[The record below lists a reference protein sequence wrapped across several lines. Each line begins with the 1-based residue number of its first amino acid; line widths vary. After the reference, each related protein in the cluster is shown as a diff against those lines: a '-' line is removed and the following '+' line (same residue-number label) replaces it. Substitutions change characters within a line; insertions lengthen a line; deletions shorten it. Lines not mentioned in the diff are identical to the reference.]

1 MKKIL
6 FLIPLFALLMGVYSC
21 DDNENYSNPHILTD
35 AEITALHKK
44 DSLDSVKRAQFADL
58 IIDLSTTLNAGEMYE
73 GKQLEFDFT
82 QVTDLFGI
90 SLDDLISG
98 LESGTVASCI
108 YVYDG
113 TNYTLNTASPTAGS
127 SWSYWCDNKGNPC
140 SWGSEGCSV
149 YAEWYGMYYKDD
161 ESASPNVMNVGQ
173 FPDALSEGDEV
184 MIIPTLKYQGKT
196 AALRIKITIGPAV
209 SE

>member
-1 MKKIL
+1 M
-6 FLIPLFALLMGVYSC
+6 IPLFALLMGVYSC
-21 DDNENYSNPHILTD
+21 DDNEDFSYPHILTD
-35 AEITALHKK
+35 DELVALRKK
-44 DSLDSVKRAQFADL
+44 DSIDSVNRAQFADL
-58 IIDLSTTLNAGEMYE
+58 IIDLNTKLNAGEMYE
-73 GKQLEFDFT
+73 GKELEFDFT

-90 SLDDLISG
+90 SLDDLIAG

-113 TNYTLNTASPTAGS
+113 SNYTLNTTSPTAGS
-127 SWSYWCDNKGNPC
+127 SWSYWCDNKGNPTT
-140 SWGSEGCSV
+140 WGATGCSV

-173 FPDALSEGDEV
+173 YPDALSEGDEV
-184 MIIPTLKYQGKT
+184 MIIPSLRYQGKT
-196 AALRIKITIGPAV
+196 AALRIKITIGPAA